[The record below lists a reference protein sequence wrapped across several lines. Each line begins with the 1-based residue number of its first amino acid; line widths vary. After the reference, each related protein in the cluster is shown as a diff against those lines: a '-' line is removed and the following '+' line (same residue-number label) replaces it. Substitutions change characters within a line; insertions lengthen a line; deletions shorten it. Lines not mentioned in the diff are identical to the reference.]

1 VLVRDGVREM
11 PRRVGR
17 SAVPRDPNERV
28 PIATRLRGSVYNRL
42 IDAAARND
50 RSLGNEFELR
60 VEQSLAAEADQ
71 LLSPELRGIA
81 LMLAGHYVMIG
92 PTGVVRLL
100 LALPDAGKEPD
111 EAERR
116 RRWQTMTDLLAGI
129 GRIEGWDQ

>member
-1 VLVRDGVREM
+1 M

-81 LMLAGHYVMIG
+81 LMLAGHYVMTG

-100 LALPDAGKEPD
+100 LALQDAGKEPD